1 MWGGT
6 EDALAFIN
14 LRSGID
20 VYAHWKGKTL
30 AEERAQITGHS
41 VAHGHVGYLR
51 EAYDGEPYAIQ
62 ILVPEALAGEV
73 EIRAALLRA
82 RLDEVL
88 KIAIERQAL
97 VYHRQADDEAAQ
109 LAVKSFV
116 DFVELCERKE
126 RETGQP
132 CRISVRA

>member
-1 MWGGT
+1 M
-6 EDALAFIN
+6 
-14 LRSGID
+14 
-20 VYAHWKGKTL
+20 
-30 AEERAQITGHS
+30 
-41 VAHGHVGYLR
+41 
-51 EAYDGEPYAIQ
+51 
-62 ILVPEALAGEV
+62 

-97 VYHRQADDEAAQ
+97 IYHRQADDEAAQ